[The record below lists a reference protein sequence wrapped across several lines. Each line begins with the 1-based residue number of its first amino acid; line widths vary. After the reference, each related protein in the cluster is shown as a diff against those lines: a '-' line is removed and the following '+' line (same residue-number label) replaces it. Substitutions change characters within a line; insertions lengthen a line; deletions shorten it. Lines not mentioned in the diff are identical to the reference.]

1 MPVSYTHLDVYKR
14 QLFALAAYAVQA
26 TVNLNLP
33 VAMPMT
39 VQLLAMGVSRQLKKK
54 ENESI

>member
-1 MPVSYTHLDVYKR
+1 MWYVLQTITGREEEPVSYTHLDVYKR
-14 QLFALAAYAVQA
+14 Q
-26 TVNLNLP
+26 NLNLP
-33 VAMPMT
+33 VAMPVT